1 MVLHF
6 VCLCARVLRVDG
18 GLRQI
23 RNKKPEVKP
32 GATILVTNCDGL
44 QGSERGKTRQ
54 IDIKKT
60 PFFLLRTIISSTG
73 PFVPNVV
80 VKLTKLFH
88 NKINQT
94 IVNKVTIID
103 IHVESQS

>member
-6 VCLCARVLRVDG
+6 VGLCVRVLRVDG

-23 RNKKPEVKP
+23 RNEKPEVKL
-32 GATILVTNCDGL
+32 GATILVSNCDGL
-44 QGSERGKTRQ
+44 QSSERGKTRQ
-54 IDIKKT
+54 IDIKKNT
-60 PFFLLRTIISSTG
+60 FFLLRTIISSIG
-73 PFVPNVV
+73 PFVLNVA

-88 NKINQT
+88 NKINQK
-94 IVNKVTIID
+94 IVNKVPKIE

>member
-32 GATILVTNCDGL
+32 GATILATNCDGL
-44 QGSERGKTRQ
+44 QGSEQG
-54 IDIKKT
+54 
-60 PFFLLRTIISSTG
+60 
-73 PFVPNVV
+73 
-80 VKLTKLFH
+80 KLT
-88 NKINQT
+88 
-94 IVNKVTIID
+94 
-103 IHVESQS
+103 

>member
-32 GATILVTNCDGL
+32 GATILATNCDGL
-44 QGSERGKTRQ
+44 QGSEQGKTRQ

-60 PFFLLRTIISSTG
+60 HFFCSEELHHQLDLL
-73 PFVPNVV
+73 F
-80 VKLTKLFH
+80 
-88 NKINQT
+88 QMWW
-94 IVNKVTIID
+94 
-103 IHVESQS
+103 

>member
-32 GATILVTNCDGL
+32 GATILVLVTNCDGL
-44 QGSERGKTRQ
+44 QGSEQGKTRQ
-54 IDIKKT
+54 IDMKNN
-60 PFFLLRTIISSTG
+60 FFCSEELHHRLDLLFRMRW
-73 PFVPNVV
+73 
-80 VKLTKLFH
+80 
-88 NKINQT
+88 
-94 IVNKVTIID
+94 
-103 IHVESQS
+103 

>member
-6 VCLCARVLRVDG
+6 VGLCARVLRVDG

-54 IDIKKT
+54 IDIKNS
-60 PFFLLRTIISSTG
+60 FFLLRTIISSTG

-88 NKINQT
+88 NKITQK
-94 IVNKVTIID
+94 IMNKVTKIEIY
-103 IHVESQS
+103 VE

>member
-6 VCLCARVLRVDG
+6 VGLCARVLRVDG

-23 RNKKPEVKP
+23 RNKKPEVKL

-54 IDIKKT
+54 IDIKNS
-60 PFFLLRTIISSTG
+60 FFFCSEQLYHQLDLLFRMWW
-73 PFVPNVV
+73 
-80 VKLTKLFH
+80 
-88 NKINQT
+88 
-94 IVNKVTIID
+94 
-103 IHVESQS
+103 

>member
-6 VCLCARVLRVDG
+6 VFCLCARVLRVDG

-32 GATILVTNCDGL
+32 GATILVTNCDGQ

-54 IDIKKT
+54 IDIKNS
-60 PFFLLRTIISSTG
+60 FFSAQNNYIINWTFCSKCGGET
-73 PFVPNVV
+73 N
-80 VKLTKLFH
+80 
-88 NKINQT
+88 
-94 IVNKVTIID
+94 
-103 IHVESQS
+103 